1 MPENYFAIVRV
12 LAGQELVPAR
22 KKEKKSK
29 IEATMATFTYEMIEM
44 VG

>member
-1 MPENYFAIVRV
+1 MPENYSLIIRV
-12 LAGQELVPAR
+12 LAGQVLVPAR

-29 IEATMATFTYEMIEM
+29 IEATMATFAYEMIEM